1 MFVTRSVIAKL
12 FAATSLSLIAAPAFA
27 KVGDP
32 IPLGENASLDLQL
45 ATRLRYE
52 VVDQANLPDD
62 AEALTFRAR
71 LGAEFALGNFK
82 ALVEGEGTAALSDN
96 YNDTLAFNGVEPY
109 PVVADPENLELN
121 RLQVSYL
128 KDGNGITVGRQ
139 RINLGNQR
147 FVGSVGWRQ
156 NEQTFDAVRGQ
167 FKSGIFSADATYA
180 ISQRTIFGVDSPNE
194 FFDGDLILLNAGIDT
209 ASLNATAFAYVLDYD
224 SRASMASE
232 TYGLIA
238 SYSHTFSP
246 GVSAKL
252 TGSYASQTDTG
263 INPIDYQ
270 ADYIL
275 AEASGTV
282 AGFTLL
288 ASYEELGSDG
298 GRAAFQTPLATAHAF
313 QGWAD
318 LFLTTPANGVA
329 DYQVSLKKGFTLPA
343 LGAVSAQVAYHQ
355 FDSAFGSVDYGSEWD
370 ASLGFR
376 LGPVNLLA
384 KFADYNADQF
394 GNDTQKVWLQA
405 EWGF

>member
-1 MFVTRSVIAKL
+1 MSSTRSAISKL
-12 FAATSLSLIAAPAFA
+12 FAATSLALVAAPAFA
-27 KVGDP
+27 KAGDP
-32 IPLGENASLDLQL
+32 IPLGEDASLDLQV

-52 VVDQANLPDD
+52 TVDQANLPND

-71 LGAEFALGNFK
+71 LGAELAFGGFK
-82 ALVEGEGTAALSDN
+82 ALVEGEGTAALTDR
-96 YNDTLAFNGVEPY
+96 YNDTLGINGVEPF

-121 RLQVSYL
+121 RLQVSYF

-139 RINLGNQR
+139 RINLANQR

-194 FFDGDLILLNAGIDT
+194 HFDGDLILLNAGIDT
-209 ASLNATAFAYVLDYD
+209 AGLSATAFAYVLDYE
-224 SRASMASE
+224 SRAAMASE
-232 TYGLIA
+232 TYGFVA
-238 SYSHTFSP
+238 SYNATLGT

-252 TGSYASQTDTG
+252 TGSYASQSDTG
-263 INPIDYQ
+263 INPVDYR
-270 ADYIL
+270 ADYFL

-318 LFLTTPANGVA
+318 LFLVTPANGVV

-343 LGAVSAQVAYHQ
+343 LGAVNAQVAYHQ
-355 FDSAFGSVDYGSEWD
+355 FDSAFGNLDYGSEWD

-384 KFADYNADQF
+384 KFADYSAAQF